1 MQQQSARLRLRFRA
15 SQRRDA
21 SGSCVTDAEPM
32 QNGIAVS
39 EFMHRTATVCLSSAI
54 IRHLEKS
61 GPPGKNENFMSQDDN
76 LPPDP
81 SPQPVASDGNVT
93 TGVPGL
99 DDILGGG
106 LVEGGLYLI
115 EGMAG
120 AGKTILSSQ
129 VGFHRVAKGD
139 KVLYV
144 TLIAESHTKLL
155 SHLRALSFYN
165 ADAISD
171 RMLFVSGYHELMRDG
186 LSGFLALIASTIK
199 TSRPRF
205 MVIDGFRSAREFSST
220 ELELSQFIHELSAF
234 VSAARCTTLILAPLS
249 GNEPHPEHTLVDG
262 LIELNRFNTGMRRA
276 REIEVH
282 KLRARDHLL
291 GKHFFNITENGLVT
305 FPRLEA
311 SRGHTANPSHF
322 EGRLDFGFPSFDRM
336 LGGGVMRGSTT
347 TIIGPSGVGKTLLAL
362 KFLQA
367 GVVRGER
374 CVYFGLYESPDR
386 LVAKAQSVGIDLT
399 AAVNDGRLAI
409 QWHSAVELAIDEL
422 ASELMAVVARTN
434 ATRLVVDGIDGFLQ
448 SANRIE
454 RFGLFINAL
463 TQRLRSAGVTAL
475 LTEEL
480 PLYNEFAA
488 PATLRASAMTE
499 NIVLMRYVELNSAL
513 HRMVAVVKQREGA
526 HDSAIR
532 RLTIDSR
539 GLHLSEGFIGPTGI
553 LSGHPSLSPALS
565 VSDPGARA

>member
-1 MQQQSARLRLRFRA
+1 M
-15 SQRRDA
+15 
-21 SGSCVTDAEPM
+21 TEEH
-32 QNGIAVS
+32 N
-39 EFMHRTATVCLSSAI
+39 LSNHSD
-54 IRHLEKS
+54 R
-61 GPPGKNENFMSQDDN
+61 PGAAN
-76 LPPDP
+76 
-81 SPQPVASDGNVT
+81 DGNVT

-129 VGFHRVAKGD
+129 IGFHRVSQGD
-139 KVLYV
+139 MVLYV

-155 SHLRALSFYN
+155 SHLRGMSFYN

-186 LSGFLALIASTIK
+186 LSGFLSLIAATIK
-199 TSRPRF
+199 SNRPRF

-291 GKHFFNITENGLVT
+291 GKHFFKITADGLMT
-305 FPRLEA
+305 FPRIEA
-311 SRGHTANPSHF
+311 SPANAHAVPDF
-322 EGRLDFGFPSFDRM
+322 ESRLSFGFPDFDQM
-336 LGGGVMRGSTT
+336 LGGGVVRGSTT
-347 TIIGPSGVGKTLLAL
+347 TLIGPSGVGKTLLGL

-367 GVVRGER
+367 GAELGEK
-374 CVYFGLYESPDR
+374 CVYFGLYESPERLMAKARSVSIDLSDALKDDR
-386 LVAKAQSVGIDLT
+386 LTLD
-399 AAVNDGRLAI
+399 
-409 QWHSAVELAIDEL
+409 WHPAVELAIDEL
-422 ASELMAVVARTN
+422 ATELLDVVKRTQ
-434 ATRLVVDGIDGFLQ
+434 ASRLVVDGIDGFKQ
-448 SANRIE
+448 SANRTE
-454 RFGLFINAL
+454 RFGLFLNAL
-463 TQRLRSAGVTAL
+463 THRLRNAGVTTL

-480 PLYNEFAA
+480 PLYGDHT
-488 PATLRASAMTE
+488 PLSSLRASAMTE
-499 NIVLMRYVELNSAL
+499 NIILMRYVEANSAL
-513 HRMVAVVKQREGA
+513 YRMVSVVKQREGA
-526 HDSAIR
+526 HDSSIR

-539 GLHLSEGFIGPTGI
+539 GLHISEGFIGPTGL
-553 LSGHPSLSPALS
+553 LSGHPSMAPALS
-565 VSDPGARA
+565 VSDPGARE

>member
-1 MQQQSARLRLRFRA
+1 MNQ
-15 SQRRDA
+15 DA
-21 SGSCVTDAEPM
+21 KHSPAQP
-32 QNGIAVS
+32 
-39 EFMHRTATVCLSSAI
+39 R
-54 IRHLEKS
+54 
-61 GPPGKNENFMSQDDN
+61 PPAAN
-76 LPPDP
+76 
-81 SPQPVASDGNVT
+81 DGNVT

-99 DDILGGG
+99 DEILGGG
-106 LVEGGLYLI
+106 FVEGGLYLI

-129 VGFHRVAKGD
+129 IGFHRVAQGD
-139 KVLYV
+139 MVLYI

-155 SHLRALSFYN
+155 SHLRGLSFYN

-186 LSGFLALIASTIK
+186 LSGFLSLIAATIK

-262 LIELNRFNTGMRRA
+262 LIELNRYNTGMRRA

-291 GKHFFNITENGLVT
+291 GKHFFKITEGGLVT
-305 FPRLEA
+305 FPRIEA
-311 SRGHTANPSHF
+311 SPAVEHGAPDF
-322 EGRLDFGFPSFDRM
+322 ENRFGFGFPDFDQM
-336 LGGGVMRGSTT
+336 LGGGVVRGSTT
-347 TIIGPSGVGKTLLAL
+347 TLIGPSGVGKTLLSL

-367 GVVRGER
+367 GVERGER
-374 CVYFGLYESPDR
+374 CVYFGLYESPAR
-386 LVAKAQSVGIDLT
+386 LLAKALSVGIDL
-399 AAVNDGRLAI
+399 APAVQDGRLTI
-409 QWHSAVELAIDEL
+409 HWHPAVELAIDEL
-422 ASELMAVVARTN
+422 AVELLNAVKDAK
-434 ATRLVVDGIDGFLQ
+434 ASRLAVDGIDGFFQ
-448 SANRIE
+448 SANRTE
-454 RFGLFINAL
+454 RFGLFLNAL
-463 TQRLRSAGVTAL
+463 THRLRDAGATTV

-480 PLYNEFAA
+480 PLYGDASP
-488 PATLRASAMTE
+488 PASLRASAMTE
-499 NIVLMRYVELNSAL
+499 NIVFMRYVEANSSL
-513 HRMVAVVKQREGA
+513 YRMVSVVKQREGS
-526 HDSAIR
+526 HDCAIR

-539 GLHLSEGFIGPTGI
+539 GLHISEGFIGSTGL
-553 LSGHPSLSPALS
+553 LSGHPSIAPALS

>member
-1 MQQQSARLRLRFRA
+1 
-15 SQRRDA
+15 
-21 SGSCVTDAEPM
+21 
-32 QNGIAVS
+32 
-39 EFMHRTATVCLSSAI
+39 
-54 IRHLEKS
+54 
-61 GPPGKNENFMSQDDN
+61 MSQDDN

-81 SPQPVASDGNVT
+81 TPERAANDDNVT

-106 LVEGGLYLI
+106 LVGGGLYLI

-129 VGFHRVAKGD
+129 IGFHRVAQGD
-139 KVLYV
+139 KVLYI

-155 SHLRALSFYN
+155 SHLRALSFYD

-199 TSRPRF
+199 SSRPRF
-205 MVIDGFRSAREFSST
+205 MVIDGFRSAREFSAT

-262 LIELNRFNTGMRRA
+262 LIELNRFSTGMRRS

-291 GKHFFNITENGLVT
+291 GKHFFNISTNGLVV

-311 SRGHTANPSHF
+311 SPANQHAPRHF
-322 EGRLDFGFPSFDRM
+322 DSKLAFGFPDFDRM
-336 LGGGVMRGSTT
+336 MGGGVARGSTT
-347 TIIGPSGVGKTLLAL
+347 TLVGPSGVGKTLLGL

-367 GVVRGER
+367 GVDRGER

-386 LVAKAQSVGIDLT
+386 LIAKARSVNIDLSD
-399 AAVNDGRLAI
+399 AVNDGRLLI
-409 QWHSAVELAIDEL
+409 DWHSAVELSIDEL
-422 ASELMAVVARTN
+422 AAQLLTVVGRTN
-434 ATRLVVDGIDGFLQ
+434 ASRLVVDGIDGFRL
-448 SANRIE
+448 SANRVE
-454 RFGLFINAL
+454 RFGLFLNAL
-463 TQRLRSAGVTAL
+463 TLRLRDAGVTTI

-480 PLYNEFAA
+480 TLYGESAP
-488 PATLRASAMTE
+488 PATMRASAMTE
-499 NIVLMRYVELNSAL
+499 NIVLMRYVEANSAL
-513 HRMVAVVKQREGA
+513 YRMVTVVKQRDSA
-526 HDSAIR
+526 HDSTIR
-532 RLTIDSR
+532 RLTIDAR
-539 GLHLSEGFIGPTGI
+539 GLHITESFIGPTGI
-553 LSGHPSLSPALS
+553 LSGHTSLSPALS
-565 VSDPGARA
+565 VSDPGPRT

>member
-1 MQQQSARLRLRFRA
+1 M
-15 SQRRDA
+15 
-21 SGSCVTDAEPM
+21 
-32 QNGIAVS
+32 N
-39 EFMHRTATVCLSSAI
+39 
-54 IRHLEKS
+54 
-61 GPPGKNENFMSQDDN
+61 QDDKH
-76 LPPDP
+76 
-81 SPQPVASDGNVT
+81 STAQPRQHAANDGNVT
-93 TGVPGL
+93 TGVAGL

-106 LVEGGLYLI
+106 FVEGGLYLI

-129 VGFHRVAKGD
+129 IGFHRVAQGD
-139 KVLYV
+139 MVLYI

-155 SHLRALSFYN
+155 SHLRGLSFYN

-186 LSGFLALIASTIK
+186 LSGFLALIAATIK

-262 LIELNRFNTGMRRA
+262 LIELNRYNTGMRRA

-291 GKHFFNITENGLVT
+291 GKHFFKITENGLVT
-305 FPRLEA
+305 FPRIEA
-311 SRGHTANPSHF
+311 SPANDDGAPDF
-322 EGRLDFGFPSFDRM
+322 KNKLNFGFPDFDQM
-336 LGGGVMRGSTT
+336 LGGGIVRGSTT
-347 TIIGPSGVGKTLLAL
+347 TLVGPSGIGKTLLSL

-367 GVVRGER
+367 GVERGER
-374 CVYFGLYESPDR
+374 CVYFGLYESPER
-386 LVAKAQSVGIDLT
+386 LLAKALSVGIDL
-399 AAVNDGRLAI
+399 APAVQDGRLAI
-409 QWHSAVELAIDEL
+409 RWHPAVELAIDEL
-422 ASELMAVVARTN
+422 AVELMTAVRNTN
-434 ATRLVVDGIDGFLQ
+434 ASRLVVDGIDGFFQ
-448 SANRIE
+448 SANRTE
-454 RFGLFINAL
+454 RFGLFLNAL
-463 TQRLRSAGVTAL
+463 THRLRDAGVTTL
-475 LTEEL
+475 LTEEM
-480 PLYNEFAA
+480 PLYGDSVQ
-488 PATLRASAMTE
+488 PTTLRASAMTE
-499 NIVLMRYVELNSAL
+499 NIVLMRYVEANSSL
-513 HRMVAVVKQREGA
+513 YRMVSIVKQREGP

-539 GLHLSEGFIGPTGI
+539 GLHISEGFIGSTGI
-553 LSGHPSLSPALS
+553 LSGHPSIAAPALS

>member
-1 MQQQSARLRLRFRA
+1 M
-15 SQRRDA
+15 
-21 SGSCVTDAEPM
+21 
-32 QNGIAVS
+32 S
-39 EFMHRTATVCLSSAI
+39 E
-54 IRHLEKS
+54 
-61 GPPGKNENFMSQDDN
+61 DN
-76 LPPDP
+76 ILPPDP
-81 SPQPVASDGNVT
+81 SPQPTASDGNVT

-99 DDILGGG
+99 DHILGGG

-129 VGFHRVAKGD
+129 IGFHRVKNGD
-139 KVLYV
+139 RVLYI

-155 SHLRALSFYN
+155 SHLRGLSFYD

-186 LSGFLALIASTIK
+186 LSGFLSLIAATIK

-234 VSAARCTTLILAPLS
+234 VSAARCTTLVLAPLS

-262 LIELNRFNTGMRRA
+262 LIELNRFNNGMRRA

-291 GKHFFNITENGLVT
+291 GKHFFNISGNGLVA

-311 SRGHTANPSHF
+311 TSERAGAPCHL
-322 EGRLDFGFPSFDRM
+322 EGRLEFALPTFDRM
-336 LGGGVMRGSTT
+336 FGGGVMRGSTT
-347 TIIGPSGVGKTLLAL
+347 TLVGPSGVGKTLLAL

-367 GVVRGER
+367 GTDCGER
-374 CVYFGLYESPDR
+374 CVYFGIYESPDR
-386 LVAKAQSVGIDLT
+386 LLAKALGVGIDLKD
-399 AAVNDGRLAI
+399 AVKDGRLAI
-409 QWHSAVELAIDEL
+409 HWHSAVELAIDEL
-422 ASELMAVVARTN
+422 AAELIAVVTRTN
-434 ATRLVVDGIDGFLQ
+434 ASRLVVDGIDGFLQ
-448 SANRIE
+448 SANRSE

-463 TQRLRSAGVTAL
+463 TQRLRNIGVTTV

-480 PLYNEFAA
+480 PLYNEFGA

-513 HRMVAVVKQREGA
+513 HRMVTIVKQREGP
-526 HDSAIR
+526 HDTGIR
-532 RLTIDSR
+532 RLTIDSD
-539 GLHLSEGFIGPTGI
+539 GLHIIEGFIGPTGI
-553 LSGHPSLSPALS
+553 LSGHPSLSPAIS

>member
-1 MQQQSARLRLRFRA
+1 M
-15 SQRRDA
+15 
-21 SGSCVTDAEPM
+21 
-32 QNGIAVS
+32 N
-39 EFMHRTATVCLSSAI
+39 
-54 IRHLEKS
+54 
-61 GPPGKNENFMSQDDN
+61 QDDN
-76 LPPDP
+76 HSTGQPRPP
-81 SPQPVASDGNVT
+81 AANDGNVT
-93 TGVPGL
+93 TGVAGL

-129 VGFHRVAKGD
+129 IGFHRVAQGD
-139 KVLYV
+139 MVLYI

-155 SHLRALSFYN
+155 SHLRGLSFYN

-262 LIELNRFNTGMRRA
+262 LIELNRYNTGMRRA

-291 GKHFFNITENGLVT
+291 GKHFFKITEAGLVT
-305 FPRLEA
+305 FPRIEA
-311 SRGHTANPSHF
+311 SPANEQSAPP
-322 EGRLDFGFPSFDRM
+322 DFKNKLAFAFPDFDQM
-336 LGGGVMRGSTT
+336 LGGGVVRGSTT
-347 TIIGPSGVGKTLLAL
+347 TLIGPSGIGKTLLSL

-367 GVVRGER
+367 GVDRGER
-374 CVYFGLYESPDR
+374 CVYFGLYESPQR
-386 LVAKAQSVGIDLT
+386 LLAKAQSVGTDLT
-399 AAVNDGRLAI
+399 PAVQDGRLKI
-409 QWHSAVELAIDEL
+409 HWHPAVELAIDEL
-422 ASELMAVVARTN
+422 AVELVNAVKN
-434 ATRLVVDGIDGFLQ
+434 AQASRLVVDGIDGLLQ
-448 SANRIE
+448 SANRTE
-454 RFGLFINAL
+454 RVGLFVNAL
-463 TQRLRSAGVTAL
+463 THRLRDAGVTTL

-480 PLYNEFAA
+480 PLYGDSTL

-499 NIVLMRYVELNSAL
+499 NIVLMRYVEANSAL
-513 HRMVAVVKQREGA
+513 YRMVSVVKQREGP

-539 GLHLSEGFIGPTGI
+539 GLHLSEGFIGPTGL
-553 LSGHPSLSPALS
+553 LSGHPSAAPALS

>member
-1 MQQQSARLRLRFRA
+1 
-15 SQRRDA
+15 
-21 SGSCVTDAEPM
+21 
-32 QNGIAVS
+32 
-39 EFMHRTATVCLSSAI
+39 
-54 IRHLEKS
+54 
-61 GPPGKNENFMSQDDN
+61 MSQDDN
-76 LPPDP
+76 LSPGPP
-81 SPQPVASDGNVT
+81 QLAATDGNIT
-93 TGVPGL
+93 TGVAGL

-106 LVEGGLYLI
+106 FVEGGLYMI

-129 VGFHRVAKGD
+129 IGFHRVAQGD
-139 KVLYV
+139 KVLYI

-155 SHLRALSFYN
+155 SNLRALTFYDAN
-165 ADAISD
+165 AISG

-262 LIELNRFNTGMRRA
+262 LIELNRYNAGMRRA
-276 REIEVH
+276 RELEVH

-291 GKHFFNITENGLVT
+291 GKHFFTITADGLVT

-311 SRGHTANPSHF
+311 SRLNQNPPRHF
-322 EGRLDFGFPSFDRM
+322 DTKLTFGFPEFDRM
-336 LGGGVMRGSTT
+336 MGGGVPRGSTT
-347 TIIGPSGVGKTLLAL
+347 SLVGPSGIGKTLLGL

-367 GVVRGER
+367 GVERGER
-374 CVYFGLYESPDR
+374 CVYFGLYESPER
-386 LVAKAQSVGIDLT
+386 LVAKARSVGIDL
-399 AAVNDGRLAI
+399 ADALKDGRLTI
-409 QWHSAVELAIDEL
+409 NWHSAVELAIDEL
-422 ASELMAVVARTN
+422 AAELFAVVKNTGAS
-434 ATRLVVDGIDGFLQ
+434 RLVVDGIDGFRQ
-448 SANRIE
+448 SANRAE
-454 RFGLFINAL
+454 RFGLFVNAL
-463 TQRLRSAGVTAL
+463 TQRLRDAGVTTL

-480 PLYNEFAA
+480 SLYGESSA
-488 PATLRASAMTE
+488 PATMRASAMTE
-499 NIVLMRYVELNSAL
+499 NIVLMRYVEANSAL
-513 HRMVAVVKQREGA
+513 YRMVSVVKQRDSA

-539 GLHLSEGFIGPTGI
+539 GLHITEGFIGPTGI
-553 LSGHPSLSPALS
+553 LSGHPTLSPALS
-565 VSDPGARA
+565 VSDPGPRT